1 MKTGTINM
9 NSILMLVN
17 DLPWVMVPATLIA
30 ATLMIALV
38 SGIVNNTGWPFKSM
52 VLATMLA
59 VTAGLTIFSGP
70 Y

>member
-1 MKTGTINM
+1 MKTGIRNM

-17 DLPWVMVPATLIA
+17 DLPLVMVPATFIA

-59 VTAGLTIFSGP
+59 VTTGLTIFSGP